1 MVDQATLEEDE
12 SQDYQ
17 LLSVTENE
25 TSTTMLFKRHLQTCD
40 PNDLDIT
47 VRKRT
52 TQATSQKNLLL
63 CLTMFPDPQ
72 DQI

>member
-1 MVDQATLEEDE
+1 MVDEATLEEDE

-25 TSTTMLFKRHLQTCD
+25 TSTTMLFKRHLRTCD

-47 VRKRT
+47 VRKGVA
-52 TQATSQKNLLL
+52 QAMSQTNLRS
-63 CLTMFPDPQ
+63 CPTVFPDPP